1 MASSVK
7 VIKNGQI
14 ITPTQVLD
22 TQHFLVVEGTKIT
35 HIGNQQTEHLPK
47 DAEVLDAQGKL
58 VSPGLIDIHVH
69 GCMGYKSSDANHE
82 ALNTISKTFA
92 AHGVTGFLATTHADP
107 AIFKKI
113 AGVVDQGVEGAR
125 ILGIHSEGPFLNPK
139 KKGAQYPEHLSECK
153 PDYLRELIS
162 AGSGLLKQMTIA
174 PELPGAHEL
183 IEILDKR
190 NIVPAMGHTYASYDE
205 CIEGIKHGV
214 RHVTHTFN
222 AMRDLEHRE
231 PGGAGAALACDELS
245 AEIICDGVHVHPSV
259 IKVLIRT
266 KPRNKVVLI
275 TDAIQIAGQ
284 PDGEYIQ
291 DEKLG
296 VKVYMIN
303 GEARLNPTT
312 LAGSSLFMNRGLKNV
327 MKFGDLS
334 LVEGVR
340 MGSYN
345 PALVIGMESRKGTLE
360 VGKEADIVF
369 FDEEFNVHMTMVEG
383 KVVYTA

>member
-22 TQHFLVVEGTKIT
+22 SQHFLVIEGNKIT

-69 GCMGYKSSDANHE
+69 GCMGYKASDANHE

-113 AGVVDQGVEGAR
+113 AEVVDQGVEGAR

-327 MKFGDLS
+327 IHFGDLD

-340 MGSYN
+340 MGSFN

-369 FDEEFNVHMTMVEG
+369 FDEEFNVYMTMVEG